1 MIGAAAGAEG
11 DAMSYHDRYDD
22 WGAELDDDDEEE
34 VTVVEKPRVLEADLL
49 RAIYLAALSRDPR
62 LDDPEPS

>member
-1 MIGAAAGAEG
+1 
-11 DAMSYHDRYDD
+11 MSYHDRYDD
-22 WGAELDDDDEEE
+22 WGAELDDDEEE